1 MSSPSIASTRQLA
14 VQLSPP
20 AFAGV
25 SPRMAGLIA
34 DFQRLSGELDAAEHS
49 DDLFAWDRAA
59 ETRGIALDDLVFERP
74 VTLADFAAKMR
85 ALATFMVNED
95 AELFVF
101 MRLAEDA
108 ALLTRS
114 AMK

>member
-20 AFAGV
+20 AFAGI

-49 DDLFAWDRAA
+49 DDLYAWDRAA

-85 ALATFMVNED
+85 ALAKFMAEED
-95 AELFVF
+95 TELFVF
-101 MRLAEDA
+101 RRLAEDA
-108 ALLTRS
+108 ALLTEG
-114 AMK
+114 AVK

>member
-1 MSSPSIASTRQLA
+1 MFSHSIASTRQLA

-34 DFQRLSGELDAAEHS
+34 DFQRLSEELDAVEHS
-49 DDLFAWDRAA
+49 DDFFAWDRAA

-85 ALATFMVNED
+85 ALAMFMAEED
-95 AELFVF
+95 TELFVF

-108 ALLTRS
+108 ALLIKSTT
-114 AMK
+114 K

>member
-1 MSSPSIASTRQLA
+1 MSSPSIASTCQLA

-34 DFQRLSGELDAAEHS
+34 DFQRLSGELDTAKHS
-49 DDLFAWDRAA
+49 DALHAWDRAA

-85 ALATFMVNED
+85 ALTTFMVNED
-95 AELFVF
+95 AELFVL

-108 ALLTRS
+108 TLLTES